1 MRHSALVC
9 SCFVSTY
16 LNDYIDN
23 VDSLL
28 VFTIHLCSLSLL
40 YGTLS
45 HKSNGISNSTVLCH
59 DSFALHVS
67 HFLPL
72 GRTMPLTPTSTFS
85 TFCDGYRSCKKCTV
99 TSTTTILS
107 AKKRSF
113 VKSWKN
119 QNILDRQLKNSKLD
133 SGEWAYRDRLKSMH
147 QVVWNLQASW
157 GRSEKQQQQ

>member
-1 MRHSALVC
+1 M
-9 SCFVSTY
+9 
-16 LNDYIDN
+16 
-23 VDSLL
+23 
-28 VFTIHLCSLSLL
+28 LC
-40 YGTLS
+40 
-45 HKSNGISNSTVLCH
+45 HAH

-85 TFCDGYRSCKKCTV
+85 TFYDGYRSCKRCTV
-99 TSTTTILS
+99 TSTITILS

-133 SGEWAYRDRLKSMH
+133 SGEWAYIKGTSKWPFQGCENIPAIVSHCNVFIQFHTIWQKALWDSLYNIKGKKLIRGFRLELTM
-147 QVVWNLQASW
+147 L
-157 GRSEKQQQQ
+157 